1 MVCVRPL
8 HPCNLHLV
16 MGAAVILRGARIAM
30 DARRTRRAD
39 LGVRGGRLFFDSS
52 TGRPPD
58 LDLSGCLVL
67 PGLINA
73 HDHLEFNL
81 FPKLGSGV
89 YPNAGAWAYDIYRPS
104 ENPVKQHLSVSKPA
118 RLLWGALKNLLSGV
132 TTVAHHN
139 PYERQFDISFPV
151 RVVKRFGWA
160 HSLKFSPDLVT
171 RFRGTPEDW
180 PFIVHAAEGTDSV
193 ARDEIQ
199 RLEALGILTDR
210 TILVHAIGANDSDA
224 QILAAR
230 GTSVVWCPSS
240 NLSLYRSTLS
250 KALRRSGI
258 KVALGTD
265 SAMTSHTNLIDE
277 ITCALQAGETSLE
290 ELYEMVTIQSAAIL
304 RLYDGEGSIAAG
316 GVADLVVVRDRGQTP
331 AEALI
336 SLHPELVLVGGEFRL
351 VSTGFAPRLRGTSS
365 VPQHGVALNDTAQ
378 WFTDIDLPQLHQET
392 ARVLGANYQ
401 LAGKQVSV

>member
-1 MVCVRPL
+1 MVRVRPRY
-8 HPCNLHLV
+8 PCDLYFV
-16 MGAAVILRGARIAM
+16 MGAAVILRGARIAV
-30 DARRTRRAD
+30 DARQTGRAD
-39 LGVRGGRLFFDSS
+39 LRIQGGRLFFER
-52 TGRPPD
+52 TNGRSPD
-58 LDLSGCLVL
+58 LDVSECLVL

-89 YPNAGAWAYDIYRPS
+89 YPNAGAWAGDIYRPS
-104 ENPVKQHLSVSKPA
+104 ENPVKQHTSVPKPA

-139 PYERQFDISFPV
+139 PYERQFDRSFPV

-160 HSLKFSPDLVT
+160 HSLEFSPDLVT
-171 RFRGTPEDW
+171 RFRATPEGW
-180 PFIVHAAEGTDSV
+180 PFIVHAAEGTDRV

-199 RLEALGILTDR
+199 RLEALGILTER
-210 TILVHAIGANDSDA
+210 TILVHAIGANDSDT

-258 KVALGTD
+258 NVALGTD

-277 ITCALQAGETSLE
+277 IASALQLGETSLE
-290 ELYEMVTIQSAAIL
+290 DLYEMVTIQPARML
-304 RLYDGEGSIAAG
+304 RLRNGEGTITEG

-336 SLHPELVLVGGEFRL
+336 DLHPELVLVGGKVHL
-351 VSTGFAPRLRGTSS
+351 VSADFAERSPRWSPVS
-365 VPQHGVALNDTAQ
+365 QHGIAVGNAGR
-378 WFTDIDLPQLHQET
+378 WFTDINLPQLHQET
-392 ARVLGANYQ
+392 ARSLGANYR
-401 LAGKQVSV
+401 LAGRRVTV